1 MTSLSLLLGRARQ
14 QLAHKSDLPK
24 PLRLFVSMSDG
35 QTRAHT
41 VNSLGDDLESAW
53 TGAAQEAQRLRP
65 ALRPPCAQAHAAQ
78 QRTAGAVLHLAD
90 LFLGAAEQHPGRTR
104 DFGQFFRPD
113 HDQCYRTDHGKLA
126 KADIKHD

>member
-53 TGAAQEAQRLRP
+53 TGAAQEAQRLATRLKLDVRW
-65 ALRPPCAQAHAAQ
+65 LRVDWVTDVREPNSDRDASRRC
-78 QRTAGAVLHLAD
+78 
-90 LFLGAAEQHPGRTR
+90 GRT
-104 DFGQFFRPD
+104 
-113 HDQCYRTDHGKLA
+113 
-126 KADIKHD
+126 

>member
-53 TGAAQEAQRLRP
+53 TGAAQEAQRVWLD
-65 ALRPPCAQAHAAQ
+65 
-78 QRTAGAVLHLAD
+78 AVLQPSQRQTPA
-90 LFLGAAEQHPGRTR
+90 G
-104 DFGQFFRPD
+104 
-113 HDQCYRTDHGKLA
+113 
-126 KADIKHD
+126 I